1 MTVKYFVGSHLSGAI
16 PALDVARTGVLPVRR
31 PALVADRSGSVM
43 CARSSL
49 SLLSGTNLAATDVL
63 ELGILPAH
71 HVIVDFILT
80 TDSWDSNATPTLA
93 GDIGVMTGTVG
104 DTERIQTAVGTELG
118 AAIVFGKTAVS
129 VFVRLAAVAAGRV
142 AASATVDRSIGIA
155 ITTAAATNPAATRQL
170 DFFLFYRPARAG
182 E

>member
-31 PALVADRSGSVM
+31 PPTVTDRAGVVL

-49 SLLSGTNLAATDVL
+49 SIASGTDLAATDVL
-63 ELGILPAH
+63 EVGILPAD
-71 HVIVDFILT
+71 HVIVDFMLAS
-80 TDSWDSNATPTLA
+80 DSWDAHATPTLA

-104 DTERIQTAVGTELG
+104 DTARIQTAVGTELG
-118 AAIVFGKTAVS
+118 AAVKFGKSAVS
-129 VFVRLAAVAAGRV
+129 DFLRLAAVAAARV
-142 AASATVDRSIGIA
+142 AASKTVDRSIGIA
-155 ITTAAATNPAATRQL
+155 ITTAAATTVAAIRQL
-170 DFFLFYRPARAG
+170 DFFLYYRPARMG